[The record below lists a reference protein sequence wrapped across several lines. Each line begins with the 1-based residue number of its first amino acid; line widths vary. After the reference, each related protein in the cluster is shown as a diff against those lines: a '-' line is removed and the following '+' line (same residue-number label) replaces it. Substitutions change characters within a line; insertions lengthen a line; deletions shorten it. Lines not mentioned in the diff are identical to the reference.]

1 MTTSTTAPPS
11 SARRSLGGPP
21 LLLPAAA
28 WAALT
33 VAGAALYSGTRPT
46 YDAATN
52 FAVLQAHP
60 VSGAVSATLLLASA
74 APLAVWT
81 AAAHHRMQVLGVRVA
96 GPTIGLV
103 GGVLA
108 SAALAL
114 SGIAGWTAG
123 ELGDPGTAQAAVLL
137 AFAAGGPAFAVA
149 FALLVAGIA
158 VPSLVL
164 RLLPRWLG
172 IAGLVIA
179 AFGVVAVIG
188 LAVPV
193 LSPVLPVVR
202 FGGLLWLVT
211 ASALLPVTRPRRT
224 DAPGSTR

>member
-1 MTTSTTAPPS
+1 MATTTTTARPS
-11 SARRSLGGPP
+11 PARRALGGPP
-21 LLLPAAA
+21 LWIPAVS

-33 VAGAALYSGTRPT
+33 VAGAVLYSGTRPT
-46 YDAATN
+46 FDAATN
-52 FAVLQAHP
+52 SAVLQAHP

-81 AAAHHRMQVLGVRVA
+81 ASVHHRMQVLGVRVA

-103 GGVLA
+103 GGVLT
-108 SAALAL
+108 SGLLAL
-114 SGIAGWTAG
+114 SGIVGWTAG
-123 ELGDPGTAQAAVLL
+123 EVTDPASAQAAVLL
-137 AFAAGGPAFAVA
+137 SFAAGGPAFAVA
-149 FALLVAGIA
+149 FALLVLGIA
-158 VPSLVL
+158 VPALVL

-179 AFGVVAVIG
+179 AFGVVALVS

-193 LSPVLPVVR
+193 LGPALPVVR

-211 ASALLPVTRPRRT
+211 ASVLLPVRRSSVGGGR
-224 DAPGSTR
+224 DE